1 MNGGQRVSQCSAT
14 KAGGHGDDA
23 GRRFFSGVGQ
33 VLLTW
38 CRRWDLALALT
49 RRDVL
54 IKYRGSLLGFLWSF
68 LTPLVLLAIY
78 TLVFGLVFRMA
89 WPEGQGGMAEFAV
102 MVFCGLIP
110 FNFYNETLSKASG
123 VIVASPNYVKR
134 IAFPTEV
141 LPLSMMLSAFTHAV
155 INSVVLALA
164 AWLLLG
170 NVPVTALLIPLV
182 WLPMLVSAAAL
193 ALVVS
198 AIGVFIRDIS
208 HLIGLAFSALLF
220 ASPVLYPA
228 SRIPESVRFVVFINP
243 IAYGAANLRKTLVF
257 GTLPEWRSWLAFLGI
272 SIVLLAL
279 SAGYFHRIRK
289 RFADVL

>member
-1 MNGGQRVSQCSAT
+1 MVGDVLERVADSRGRGG
-14 KAGGHGDDA
+14 AGH
-23 GRRFFSGVGQ
+23 RFLRGAGQ
-33 VLLTW
+33 VLLAW
-38 CRRWDLALALT
+38 CQRWDLALTLT

-54 IKYRGSLLGFLWSF
+54 VKYRGSLLGFMWSF

-78 TLVFGLVFRMA
+78 TLVFGLVFRMT
-89 WPEGQGGMAEFAV
+89 WPEGRGGMAEFAV

-134 IAFPTEV
+134 IAFPTEI

-170 NVPVTALLIPLV
+170 RVPVTALLLPLV
-182 WLPMLVSAAAL
+182 WLPILVSAGAL
-193 ALVVS
+193 ALLVA

-208 HLIGLAFSALLF
+208 HFIGLAFSALLF

-228 SRIPESVRFVVFINP
+228 SKIPEQVRFLVFINP

-257 GTLPEWRSWLAFLGI
+257 GEVPQWGNWLAFLCI
-272 SIVLLAL
+272 SLAVLVAA
-279 SAGYFHRIRK
+279 AGYFHCIRK
-289 RFADVL
+289 RFADVI